1 MAPTTAERPAAA
13 SRAVRGVALVLLA
26 IVLCGCAP
34 PGRSRPAKLDCL
46 RDLAVTAGLARV
58 VWSFRT
64 YRSAPSWFGV
74 FDASKATTPEAC
86 ADVLERSLALWK
98 DGHASLLY
106 FPGLH
111 HTVPHIAFRSQS
123 TELSRLPGEE
133 PPPPRVYVV
142 ARDTAD
148 EAPRAIEPGS
158 EVLAVDGIPID
169 SFYLAVRERVSG
181 STTQWRDYVCD
192 QRLLAGPAGTEVE
205 LTLREL
211 SGATKVVRVT
221 RPPYPGEEEV
231 RKWIVEMHRDP
242 ETIAPWERLDGGWGY
257 IRLSTFAAESLQ
269 IVVDAFDRALD
280 SVFNAPG
287 LIIDLRGNGGGY
299 LDGMTELAG
308 RLLADET
315 TFGYYQKRERGEAID
330 FEPWDPAAVTDT
342 LRTALTA
349 KPRQPVYRGPVVLII
364 DRACFSAC
372 EGFAGTLQ
380 ALGRVLLVGGATG
393 GGSGVAGLVRLPSG
407 AIMSISW
414 SVFWLPDGRMI
425 EGQGVLPDIYVRGR
439 PRDWVV
445 GRDRV
450 LDRAIKAL
458 EQGEAKPL
466 AVAPEQK

>member
-1 MAPTTAERPAAA
+1 
-13 SRAVRGVALVLLA
+13 
-26 IVLCGCAP
+26 
-34 PGRSRPAKLDCL
+34 
-46 RDLAVTAGLARV
+46 VTAGLARV
-58 VWSFRT
+58 VWSFRP
-64 YRSAPSWFGV
+64 YRRGPSGFG
-74 FDASKATTPEAC
+74 FSRASRDAATPEAC
-86 ADVLERSLALWK
+86 ADVLERFLALWK

-106 FPGLH
+106 FPGVH
-111 HTVPHIAFRSQS
+111 HTVPHITFRSHS
-123 TELSRLPGEE
+123 TELSRVPSEE

-148 EAPRAIEPGS
+148 ETLRAIEPGS
-158 EVLAVDGIPID
+158 ELLAVDSIPID

-192 QRLLAGPAGTEVE
+192 RRLLAGRARTEVE

-221 RPPYPGEEEV
+221 RPPYPAEEEV

-242 ETIAPWERLDGGWGY
+242 ETIANWERREDGWGY

-330 FEPWDPAAVTDT
+330 FEPWDPAAVIDT
-342 LRTALTA
+342 LRTALIA
-349 KPRQPVYRGPVVLII
+349 KPREPIYQGPVVLII

-372 EGFAGTLQ
+372 EGFAGALQ
-380 ALGRVLLVGGATG
+380 TLGRVLLVGGATG

-439 PRDWVV
+439 PRDWVA

-450 LDRAIKAL
+450 LERAIRAL
-458 EQGEAKPL
+458 EQGEAPQL
-466 AVAPEQK
+466 SEAVQGG